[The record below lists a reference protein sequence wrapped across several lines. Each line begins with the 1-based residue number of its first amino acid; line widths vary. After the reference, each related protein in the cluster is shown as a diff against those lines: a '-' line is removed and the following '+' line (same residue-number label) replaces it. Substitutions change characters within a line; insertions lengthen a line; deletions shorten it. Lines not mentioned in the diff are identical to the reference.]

1 MTLEETKKLNNG
13 TFIKSN
19 GSLGI
24 KLSNGLYFPNDEY
37 FDDFTILDD
46 EILQDCEVVKCF
58 LVTEEEYDKLFEE
71 VYL

>member
-1 MTLEETKKLNNG
+1 MTVEEVKKLNNG

-46 EILQDCEVVKCF
+46 EILQDCKVVKCF
-58 LVTEEEYDKLFEE
+58 LITEEQYNKLLFDEE
-71 VYL
+71 

>member
-37 FDDFTILDD
+37 FDDFAILDD
-46 EILQDCEVVKCF
+46 EILQDCKVVKCF
-58 LVTEEEYDKLFEE
+58 LITEEQYNKLLFEE
-71 VYL
+71 E

>member
-1 MTLEETKKLNNG
+1 MTREETKKLKNG

-46 EILQDCEVVKCF
+46 EILQDCKVVKCF

-71 VYL
+71 IYL

>member
-1 MTLEETKKLNNG
+1 MTLEETKKLKNG

-24 KLSNGLYFPNDEY
+24 KLSNGLYFPNDGY

-46 EILQDCEVVKCF
+46 EILQDCKVVKCF
-58 LVTEEEYDKLFEE
+58 LITEEQYNKLLLEE
-71 VYL
+71 E

>member
-46 EILQDCEVVKCF
+46 EILQDCKVVKCF
-58 LVTEEEYDKLFEE
+58 LITEEQYNKL
-71 VYL
+71 LLDL

>member
-1 MTLEETKKLNNG
+1 MTLEQVKKLSNG

-46 EILQDCEVVKCF
+46 EILQDCKVIKCF
-58 LVTEEEYDKLFEE
+58 LITEEQYNKLLLEE
-71 VYL
+71 E

>member
-1 MTLEETKKLNNG
+1 MTVEEVKKLNNG

-37 FDDFTILDD
+37 FDDFAILDD
-46 EILQDCEVVKCF
+46 EILQDCKVVKCF
-58 LVTEEEYDKLFEE
+58 LITEEQYNKLLFEE
-71 VYL
+71 E

>member
-1 MTLEETKKLNNG
+1 MTLEETKKLKNG

-24 KLSNGLYFPNDEY
+24 KLHNGLYFPNDEY

-46 EILQDCEVVKCF
+46 EILQDCKVIKCF

-71 VYL
+71 TYL